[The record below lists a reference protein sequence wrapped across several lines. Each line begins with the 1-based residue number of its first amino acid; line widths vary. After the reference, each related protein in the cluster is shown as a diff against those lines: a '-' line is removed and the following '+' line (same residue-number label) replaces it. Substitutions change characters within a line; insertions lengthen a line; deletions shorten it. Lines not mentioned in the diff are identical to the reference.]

1 MLLEPTAKA
10 RRCRVPDICPVGYGI
25 VPLSPAVSYPPTTRR
40 SSSGCWMP
48 YPPSP
53 RTCHTGV
60 LEATMSELLSTPTM
74 STLASS
80 ASSVRAPRGSGGKR
94 RVSCHAAGAG
104 AARPSRPSSCGLGR
118 RSVVGMRGTEKT
130 VGAREPARRPN
141 HTPPP
146 RQHSPRGRLDPY
158 PPTFSRVHYHTL
170 PGKNPEPR
178 TRDPGLMI
186 PLPPSLLALLIRSMS
201 FIVSSM
207 A

>member
-1 MLLEPTAKA
+1 
-10 RRCRVPDICPVGYGI
+10 
-25 VPLSPAVSYPPTTRR
+25 
-40 SSSGCWMP
+40 MP

-170 PGKNPEPR
+170 PGKNPEPCVRGVARFLVLR
-178 TRDPGLMI
+178 TSGCSVSALARCAAAPDRSLCGSVPLPI
-186 PLPPSLLALLIRSMS
+186 PLPLRNAPCAAPCRSVPS
-201 FIVSSM
+201 
-207 A
+207 